1 MHINDMTLERCLM
14 VEVHIH
20 CVCSSD
26 KFGACFYI
34 SMLERRVC
42 VCECVVNISEH
53 TFPMCPFAPP
63 AFDGRVC
70 RLMTVSRVYL
80 LSHAESPISP
90 LAHRF
95 CVHQHQ
101 TPERGVAE
109 GHGRACDLHHNSQRW
124 NITQDETEPDK
135 KQEANYYE

>member
-42 VCECVVNISEH
+42 ECVVNISEH

-63 AFDGRVC
+63 AFDG
-70 RLMTVSRVYL
+70 
-80 LSHAESPISP
+80 
-90 LAHRF
+90 
-95 CVHQHQ
+95 
-101 TPERGVAE
+101 
-109 GHGRACDLHHNSQRW
+109 
-124 NITQDETEPDK
+124 
-135 KQEANYYE
+135 